1 MLLFISIGIAWLA
14 VITLFVAI
22 CHTAAEGENGRAL
35 ADLGSVSIGPKLV
48 LSAAAERPRRPRR
61 RAGGHRPSADSRQLT
76 SRRLRSAHGT
86 R

>member
-22 CHTAAEGENGRAL
+22 CRTAAEGESGRAM

-48 LSAAAERPRRPRR
+48 LSAPAERPRQPRR
-61 RAGGHRPSADSRQLT
+61 RAAAHRSPTNSRQLT
-76 SRRLRSAHGT
+76 RRLRTGHGI

>member
-1 MLLFISIGIAWLA
+1 MLLFILIAIAWLA

-22 CHTAAEGENGRAL
+22 CRSAAEGESGRAL

-48 LSAAAERPRRPRR
+48 LSAPAERPRHTRR
-61 RAGGHRPSADSRQLT
+61 RAGAHRSSSDAQQLT
-76 SRRLRSAHGT
+76 RRLRSGHGT

>member
-14 VITLFVAI
+14 LITLFVAI
-22 CHTAAEGENGRAL
+22 CRTAAEGENGRAM

-48 LSAAAERPRRPRR
+48 LSTPAERPRRPRR
-61 RAGGHRPSADSRQLT
+61 RAGAHRASTDPRQLT
-76 SRRLRSAHGT
+76 RRLRTGHGI